1 MNSFLAPVMMLSSGT
16 VLAQLINVG
25 VLPALTRIYT
35 PAEFGVFT
43 VYLAVV
49 AVLSSANTG
58 RFEYA
63 VLASETDADAWGCVF
78 GTLALVRV

>member
-58 RFEYA
+58 RFEYG
-63 VLASETDADAWGCVF
+63 GCP
-78 GTLALVRV
+78 